1 METNEELSWIVE
13 YSNDEKMQLFF
24 GSNWEDSFGLPEN
37 PKRGEKTKIKVT
49 QNEEIG
55 ENLVYSYEIWDW
67 TYRLDEFS
75 SVASSSG
82 SLLYS
87 SDPSL
92 NAPEYILPNFFPL
105 MAPTPLFLYL
115 RESDLSDLYGSYYIS
130 SPALMKVNINFHDSR
145 EINGHDLSISGT
157 GSYDSRGVLT
167 SLDFSAYNQSAGE
180 SETIFHLSEVS
191 PEHLLEFSIDL
202 KENEEHAW
210 LVTQA
215 NDEKMSLF
223 LGSEWGNDFGFP
235 SNPQRAYKTNTRIN
249 TLINTTSHY
258 TIDYSV
264 GNWTKRN
271 DDFSS
276 TFLVSESLEYAIDPF
291 DYDYPLILKNFFP
304 LFIPSPL
311 EHYLRFANLD
321 HKFYIGEDPYFG
333 LYEPIIYYS
342 DYMYVNGNN
351 LNLHGSATY
360 GPDGVLSKID
370 FDLYNNSVT
379 EKVFEMVYLTPEL
392 LLNGSFSIDTNEE
405 KTWLVANVN
414 DTLMEEF
421 FGSNWEGTFGLPS
434 NVNNLDKTKIGINS
448 ITEDSS
454 DIHLN
459 YDLWG
464 WTNLL
469 NDFTD
474 GPIASDKIS
483 FRKDPFSYE
492 DTHVL
497 PNLFPFL
504 IPYPTDLY
512 FKYGNLDPEIYQYNQ
527 EPSFFGNTEIQV
539 SMYNSDRS
547 KSLWG
552 RIIYNKAGILSEMNF
567 EVYDHSSM
575 SAYGVNAFNLIEI
588 HEGEKPD
595 YVPVDLGETYEYGI
609 YYTEGIYSGADSIP
623 TYERVKMDIQY
634 ISAEDP
640 IQNRTFVYSNT
651 TFLDEN
657 GVWVKVSGDELY
669 PWSSFIAFFDVNY
682 VPKDLKDY
690 LHNPTRGFPRFV
702 PTDINWTA
710 FIEYLHEYFA
720 LDPYNSQIEVEIEQL
735 ENGFK
740 IIQDYYDGETS
751 QSFLY
756 TDKGVLN
763 ISSMG
768 FNGEEF
774 FTCRLNDFNYGEE
787 TSINATIDIKPD
799 VLNLNAEGKWIT
811 AYIELPENYDLNN
824 ISLESILLNNLIQAE
839 VKEAT
844 ISDFDRDGIPDLM
857 VKFDRSSVIN
867 ILETGE
873 RVEIIVSGI
882 LNDGRK
888 FIGIDS

>member
-1 METNEELSWIVE
+1 
-13 YSNDEKMQLFF
+13 
-24 GSNWEDSFGLPEN
+24 
-37 PKRGEKTKIKVT
+37 
-49 QNEEIG
+49 
-55 ENLVYSYEIWDW
+55 
-67 TYRLDEFS
+67 
-75 SVASSSG
+75 
-82 SLLYS
+82 
-87 SDPSL
+87 
-92 NAPEYILPNFFPL
+92 
-105 MAPTPLFLYL
+105 
-115 RESDLSDLYGSYYIS
+115 
-130 SPALMKVNINFHDSR
+130 
-145 EINGHDLSISGT
+145 
-157 GSYDSRGVLT
+157 
-167 SLDFSAYNQSAGE
+167 
-180 SETIFHLSEVS
+180 
-191 PEHLLEFSIDL
+191 
-202 KENEEHAW
+202 
-210 LVTQA
+210 
-215 NDEKMSLF
+215 
-223 LGSEWGNDFGFP
+223 
-235 SNPQRAYKTNTRIN
+235 
-249 TLINTTSHY
+249 
-258 TIDYSV
+258 
-264 GNWTKRN
+264 
-271 DDFSS
+271 
-276 TFLVSESLEYAIDPF
+276 
-291 DYDYPLILKNFFP
+291 
-304 LFIPSPL
+304 
-311 EHYLRFANLD
+311 
-321 HKFYIGEDPYFG
+321 
-333 LYEPIIYYS
+333 
-342 DYMYVNGNN
+342 MYVNGNN

-474 GPIASDKIS
+474 GPIASDEIS

-609 YYTEGIYSGADSIP
+609 YYTEGIYPGADSIP

-824 ISLESILLNNLIQAE
+824 ISLESIRLNNLIQAE

-888 FIGIDS
+888 FIGIDSIRVVHPVSSFLFVPMFFLIIPVILSITTRKNRLVLI